1 MQSDQ
6 SSQGVPVVA
15 DRPGSYLVGRRARGK
30 RRRQLSAYDLPIVCL
45 LHAVKVVR
53 RLAGKPHVSR
63 DEIGVANQRPKAIS
77 VRDLRSWG
85 TGEAMDKGP
94 KLAAAEDHDVEQ
106 SELGGVV
113 IEGIPSPLGPMQ
125 EPALVSKRVYERAEE
140 TVVDVHPH
148 GIPLAEQAIELE
160 VREDV
165 VPAEI
170 RTVDALHLLGIL
182 LLGVLPVKSRG

>member
-1 MQSDQ
+1 
-6 SSQGVPVVA
+6 
-15 DRPGSYLVGRRARGK
+15 
-30 RRRQLSAYDLPIVCL
+30 

-63 DEIGVANQRPKAIS
+63 DEIGVANQRPKAVW

-94 KLAAAEDHDVEQ
+94 KLAAA
-106 SELGGVV
+106 
-113 IEGIPSPLGPMQ
+113 
-125 EPALVSKRVYERAEE
+125 ERAEE

-165 VPAEI
+165 IPAEI

-182 LLGVLPVKSRG
+182 LLVCYR